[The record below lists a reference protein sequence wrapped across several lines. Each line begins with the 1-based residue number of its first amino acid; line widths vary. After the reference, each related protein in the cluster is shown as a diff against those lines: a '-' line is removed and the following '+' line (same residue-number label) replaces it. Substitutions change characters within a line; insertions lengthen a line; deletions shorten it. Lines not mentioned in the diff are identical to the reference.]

1 MMMPCND
8 YKIMQV
14 ADTCRDVIDY
24 KKQSKNKL
32 IQSYANIYEKKNI
45 CHFQNLF
52 IENIK

>member
-1 MMMPCND
+1 MMMPCD

-14 ADTCRDVIDY
+14 AYTCRDVIDY

-32 IQSYANIYEKKNI
+32 IQSYANITMKRKI

-52 IENIK
+52 MKI